1 MRRLK
6 KKLGLLTA
14 KMFDVPQDVALD
26 LPRITVIGN
35 NQLLIENHRG
45 VIVFSEELL
54 KLRLAKGSM
63 EIRGKQLV
71 IRAIYSEEV
80 YVDGQVSDIKY
91 FD

>member
-6 KKLGLLTA
+6 KKLGLITA

>member
-6 KKLGLLTA
+6 KKLGLITA

-45 VIVFSEELL
+45 VIVFSEGLL

>member
-6 KKLGLLTA
+6 RKLGLWTA

-45 VIVFSEELL
+45 VIAFSDEQLR
-54 KLRLAKGSM
+54 LRLAKGEM

-80 YVDGQVSDIKY
+80 YVDGLVSDIKY
-91 FD
+91 IE